1 MSTNNLRYPN
11 WQSLCVDA
19 LAELNVEKL
28 PHLIAAAEIAIA
40 ERLKELGTSTDD
52 VDERLAVSDAMKT
65 LRGLKREK
73 LKLPV

>member
-1 MSTNNLRYPN
+1 
-11 WQSLCVDA
+11 
-19 LAELNVEKL
+19 VEKL